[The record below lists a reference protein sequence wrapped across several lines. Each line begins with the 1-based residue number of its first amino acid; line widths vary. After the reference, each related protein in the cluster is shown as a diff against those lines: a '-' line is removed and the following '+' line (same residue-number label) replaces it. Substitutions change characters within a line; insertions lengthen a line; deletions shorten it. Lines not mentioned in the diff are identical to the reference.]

1 MTFLEAV
8 NNVLRRMRETEVS
21 SVNDTAYS
29 KMVGTLINDAKTQVE
44 NAYAWNALQD
54 SIDVTTIAGTSDYS
68 LLGSGSRFRV
78 LDVVDDTNNTA
89 LSRVQWAYIA
99 RQQRMGS
106 VGPTAPYNYAFN
118 GVDASGDTKVTFWP
132 TPDDT
137 YTISFTCVV
146 PQSDLVN
153 DADVIYVPYLP
164 IVLGAYARAVAER
177 GEDQGFISSEAY
189 GLYKDAL
196 SDAIA
201 IESSRTSDD
210 AEWTGQ

>member
-8 NNVLRRMRETEVS
+8 NNVLRRLRETEVT
-21 SVNDTAYS
+21 SVTDTAYS
-29 KMVGTLINDAKTQVE
+29 KMIGTLINDAKTQVE
-44 NAYAWNALQD
+44 NAYSWNALQ
-54 SIDVTTIAGTSDYS
+54 SPIVVTTAAGTSDYV
-68 LLGSGSRFRV
+68 LTGSGSRFRV

-89 LSRVQWAYIA
+89 VNLVQWPYIA

-118 GVDASGDTKVTFWP
+118 GVDSNGDTKVTLWP
-132 TPDDT
+132 TPDGVYD
-137 YTISFTCVV
+137 IAFTCIV
-146 PQSDLVN
+146 PQADLSA
-153 DADVIYVPYLP
+153 DADVINVPSLP

-177 GEDQGFISSEAY
+177 GEDQGFVSSEAY

-210 AEWTGQ
+210 ASWTA

>member
-1 MTFLEAV
+1 MTFIEAV
-8 NNVLRRMRETEVS
+8 NNVLRRLRETEVTS
-21 SVNDTAYS
+21 INDTAYS
-29 KMVGTLINDAKTQVE
+29 KMIGVFVNDAKTQVE
-44 NAYAWNALQD
+44 NAYSWNALQN
-54 SIDVTTIAGTSDYS
+54 SIIVTTSAGTADYA
-68 LLGSGSRFRV
+68 LTGSGNRFRV

-89 LSRVQWAYIA
+89 LSLVQWPYIA

-118 GVDASGDTKVTFWP
+118 GVDSSGDTKVTLWP
-132 TPDDT
+132 TPDGV
-137 YTISFTCVV
+137 YSIAFTSIV
-146 PQSDLVN
+146 PQADLSL
-153 DADVIYVPYLP
+153 DADVIYVPSLP
-164 IVLGAYARAVAER
+164 VVLGAYARAVAER

-210 AEWTGQ
+210 AGWTA